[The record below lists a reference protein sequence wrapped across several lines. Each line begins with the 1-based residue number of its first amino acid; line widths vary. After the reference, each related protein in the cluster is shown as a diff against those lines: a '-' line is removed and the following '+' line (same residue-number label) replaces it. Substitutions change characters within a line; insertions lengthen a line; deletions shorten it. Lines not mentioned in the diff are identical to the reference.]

1 MNILIENHDTLEYLT
16 PAGQWTKN
24 PLDGKRFP
32 ATVTAFR
39 TAKLEAIGKFN
50 IVCHI
55 PGTNQFV
62 NLDHGRG
69 KGLPAV
75 SLPQALAEAEAS
87 RPPDGIRSS

>member
-1 MNILIENHDTLEYLT
+1 MRFVVVAGGNLLSCPPMNILIENHDTLEYLT
-16 PAGQWTKN
+16 PAGLWTKN

-32 ATVTAFR
+32 ATETAFR
-39 TAKLEAIGKFN
+39 VAKLEAIGKFN

-69 KGLPAV
+69 KGLPIV
-75 SLPQALAEAEAS
+75 S
-87 RPPDGIRSS
+87 PP